1 MPAVLTSTECFILT
15 GLGGLSR
22 KGLAWKDN
30 GRRLTRLSSILMRA
44 SNSCSPS
51 RLFCRGPKVL
61 PAHCTDPTSWG
72 RCFSCS
78 SRMRFSTP
86 PALDRADTCGKEQK
100 AVSSHACVCVCTPT
114 TLYTSL
120 LLCAT
125 ENGDQGRLETE
136 ISGKLSCIWFFPPR
150 GKLLQTCRAC
160 VPISKEEVLVFLSQ
174 CQFLGRHSKG

>member
-1 MPAVLTSTECFILT
+1 MLAVLTSTECFILT
-15 GLGGLSR
+15 GSGGLSC
-22 KGLAWKDN
+22 KGLVWKDN

-51 RLFCRGPKVL
+51 RLFRMGPKVP
-61 PAHCTDPTSWG
+61 PAHCTEPTSWG

-86 PALDRADTCGKEQK
+86 PALDRADTCGNKQK
-100 AVSSHACVCVCTPT
+100 AISSHTCVCVHPQPCTH
-114 TLYTSL
+114 SV
-120 LLCAT
+120 LLCVT

-136 ISGKLSCIWFFPPR
+136 ISGKLSCIWLFPPR

-160 VPISKEEVLVFLSQ
+160 AHSQ
-174 CQFLGRHSKG
+174 GQRY